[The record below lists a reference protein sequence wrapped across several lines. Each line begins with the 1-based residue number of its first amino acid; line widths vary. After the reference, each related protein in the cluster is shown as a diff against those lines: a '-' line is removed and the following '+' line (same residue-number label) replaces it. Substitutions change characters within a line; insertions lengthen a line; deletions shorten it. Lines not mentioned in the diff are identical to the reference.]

1 MSWNPHRSS
10 SASPF
15 EMIASQWRNRNLI
28 RQMVIRDVTGRY
40 KGSAMGL
47 AWSFLNPLFMLSV
60 YTFVFSVVFKAKWGG
75 GAGETKIGFAVIL
88 FVGMIVHGLFAE
100 CVNRAP
106 TLILH
111 NSNYVKRVIFPL
123 EILPTIA
130 LASAAFHTLVSA
142 LVLVGA
148 MLVNG
153 NSLHWE
159 ILLVPV
165 LMAPLALATLGF
177 SWFLA
182 SLGVFLRDIGQVTV
196 IVTTALLFL
205 APVFFP
211 LSAMPEEYRFVMQLN
226 PLTLVIEQ
234 MRDAIIWG
242 RMPDWRQ
249 YSILLAISFMLAWA
263 GFWWFQR
270 TRKGFADV
278 I

>member
-1 MSWNPHRSS
+1 MSWNPHKSS

-15 EMIASQWRNRNLI
+15 ELIASQWRNRHLI
-28 RQMVIRDVTGRY
+28 GQMIVRDVAGRY

-47 AWSFLNPLFMLSV
+47 AWSFLNPLFMLAV

-75 GAGETKIGFAVIL
+75 DGHDTKIGFAIVL

-100 CVNRAP
+100 CVNRSP
-106 TLILH
+106 SLIVH
-111 NSNYVKRVIFPL
+111 NANYVKRVVFPL

-130 LASAAFHTLVSA
+130 LGSAAFHTLISTLVLIGA
-142 LVLVGA
+142 LV
-148 MLVNG
+148 VNG
-153 NSLHWE
+153 SDLHWE
-159 ILLVPV
+159 ILLAPI
-165 LMAPLALATLGF
+165 LMLPLALATLGF

-182 SLGVFLRDIGQVTV
+182 SLGVFLRDIGQLTT
-196 IVTTALLFL
+196 IMTTALLFL

-211 LSAMPEEYRFVMQLN
+211 LSAMPEKYRILMQLN

-234 MRDAIIWG
+234 MRGAIIWG
-242 RMPDWRQ
+242 KIPDWNQ
-249 YSILLAISFMLAWA
+249 YSIYLGVSFLLAWA